1 SFEVNSEKAEEIIFS
16 GDLATENNYMA
27 QKSKMSTEITGKMRD
42 FLSLEESE
50 FLAKLDEVYKKRSE
64 LIEST
69 AFTADGFKE
78 KELKNIKYHK
88 EYILGLYPDY
98 HPYFTQKEDFS
109 VSENFPKKD
118 ETIDF
123 DNADDFNFS
132 ASYRI
137 LVQSNFDSSVQREME
152 KEEKTDFYET
162 SLMKLKAIKSQNIKN
177 EIASSLSYHVNLS
190 NEKMEDFY

>member
-1 SFEVNSEKAEEIIFS
+1 YLDYEGLYEIGRDIALYLEKDKNVSFEVNSEKAEEIIFS
-16 GDLATENNYMA
+16 EDLDTENNYMA

-50 FLAKLDEVYKKRSE
+50 FLSKLDEVYKKRSE

-118 ETIDF
+118 ET
-123 DNADDFNFS
+123 
-132 ASYRI
+132 
-137 LVQSNFDSSVQREME
+137 
-152 KEEKTDFYET
+152 
-162 SLMKLKAIKSQNIKN
+162 
-177 EIASSLSYHVNLS
+177 
-190 NEKMEDFY
+190 